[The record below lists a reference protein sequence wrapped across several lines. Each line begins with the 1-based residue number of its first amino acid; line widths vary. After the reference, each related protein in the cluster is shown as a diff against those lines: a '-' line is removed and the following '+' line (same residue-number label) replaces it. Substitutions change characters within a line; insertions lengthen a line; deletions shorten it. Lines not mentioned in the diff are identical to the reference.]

1 MIKAFK
7 RLRNRRRA
15 EKFGKE
21 VFRFPDGAT
30 LYQLKEDYFEKLPNA
45 KLEYI
50 QENANYIAHL
60 GISKY
65 TLFSAIKK
73 VKELQD
79 EVKALIRLKQDP
91 TRQIEQI
98 DKVLGY
104 IDSNTKD
111 YEEKQRHIVI
121 SLFDMFFFFEDEDIF
136 KWSEEALEKKR
147 QYLDDYPYFRNF
159 FFRKLEDYQTVYKVT
174 FQSAIRYAIQQTG
187 IQEVIK
193 DWDFT
198 SIKEPGTGS

>member
-1 MIKAFK
+1 MLHLIRK
-7 RLRNRRRA
+7 RHNRKRA
-15 EKFGKE
+15 ERFGKHI
-21 VFRFPDGAT
+21 FTFPDGQR

-65 TLFSAIKK
+65 TLFSAVDK
-73 VKELQD
+73 VKSLQE

-91 TRQIEQI
+91 TKQIEQI
-98 DKVLGY
+98 DKILGF

-111 YEEKQRHIVI
+111 YEEKQKHIVV

-174 FQSAIRYAIQQTG
+174 FQSAIRYAIAQTG
-187 IQEVIK
+187 IQEAIR

-198 SIKEPGTGS
+198 NISEDATAS